1 MANLRMRKNLE
12 KSLSDFMGEVILRQ
26 LSLHHVRTAETYAST
41 LRSFMRFRQG
51 RDCLLTDLTPDLV
64 QRYEA
69 WLYDSG
75 VVPNTASFYLK
86 RLRAAYNKA
95 VAQGLVDQQYPFR
108 EVYTSKAK
116 TVKRAISRGLLRKIA
131 TIDLSAKPFMAFAR
145 DLFLF
150 SYYTRGMSFI
160 DMAYLRKSNLRDG
173 ILTYRRH
180 KTGQIL
186 SIRWEPCMQQLV
198 DRLGGGGD
206 YLLPII
212 RSVETARHDYQ
223 RAQQRVNYGLHRLS
237 EEYGMVPAI
246 TMYVAR
252 HSWATRAQDL
262 GTPLAVISSSLGH
275 ESISTTQIYLATI
288 DTATIDKANQKIL
301 KDLGV

>member
-1 MANLRMRKNLE
+1 MRKNLE

-51 RDCLLTDLTPDLV
+51 HDCLLTDLTPDLI

-116 TVKRAISRGLLRKIA
+116 TVKRAISKGLLRKISTSPPSPLWPLRA
-131 TIDLSAKPFMAFAR
+131 T
-145 DLFLF
+145 
-150 SYYTRGMSFI
+150 
-160 DMAYLRKSNLRDG
+160 
-173 ILTYRRH
+173 
-180 KTGQIL
+180 
-186 SIRWEPCMQQLV
+186 
-198 DRLGGGGD
+198 
-206 YLLPII
+206 
-212 RSVETARHDYQ
+212 
-223 RAQQRVNYGLHRLS
+223 
-237 EEYGMVPAI
+237 
-246 TMYVAR
+246 
-252 HSWATRAQDL
+252 
-262 GTPLAVISSSLGH
+262 SSSSVIIPEACLL
-275 ESISTTQIYLATI
+275 STWPTSGSPICAM
-288 DTATIDKANQKIL
+288 
-301 KDLGV
+301 VS

>member
-12 KSLSDFMGEVILRQ
+12 KSLSDFMGEIILRQ
-26 LSLHHVRTAETYAST
+26 LSIHHVRTAETYATT
-41 LRSFMRFRQG
+41 LRSFMRFRQD
-51 RDCLLTDLTPDLV
+51 RDCLLTDLTAELI

-69 WLYDSG
+69 WLYASG

-95 VAQGLVDQQYPFR
+95 VAQGLVIQVYPFSQ
-108 EVYTSKAK
+108 VYTSKAK
-116 TVKRAISRGLLRKIA
+116 TVKRAIGKSVLRKIS
-131 TIDLSAKPFMAFAR
+131 TINLSANPSQAFAR

-160 DMAYLRKSNLRDG
+160 DMAYLRKTDLRDG
-173 ILTYRRH
+173 VLTYCRH

-186 SIRWEPCMQQLV
+186 SIRWEPCMQRLL
-198 DRLGGGGD
+198 DRLGSGGD

-212 RSVETARHDYQ
+212 RSASTARHDYQ
-223 RAQQRVNYGLHRLS
+223 RAQQRVNYALHRLS
-237 EEYGMVPAI
+237 EEYGITPAL

-252 HSWATRAQDL
+252 HSWATRAQAL
-262 GTPLAVISSSLGH
+262 GTPLAIISSSLGH
-275 ESISTTQIYLATI
+275 ESITTTQVYLASI
-288 DTATIDKANQKIL
+288 DTATIDKANLKIL

>member
-1 MANLRMRKNLE
+1 MAKVQTRKNLE
-12 KSLSDFMGEVILRQ
+12 KSLSDFMGEAILRQ

-51 RDCLLTDLTPDLV
+51 RDCLLTDLTADLI

-69 WLYDSG
+69 WLYDAG

-86 RLRAAYNKA
+86 RLRAVYNKA
-95 VAQGLVDQQYPFR
+95 VAQGLVAQQYPFR
-108 EVYTSKAK
+108 EVNTSKAK
-116 TVKRAISRGLLRKIA
+116 TVKRAISKSLLRKIA
-131 TIDLSAKPFMAFAR
+131 TLDLSAKPFMAFAR
-145 DLFLF
+145 DMFLF

-160 DMAYLRKSNLRDG
+160 DMAYLKKSNLRDG
-173 ILTYRRH
+173 VLTYRRH

-186 SIRWEPCMQQLV
+186 SIRWEPCMQQIV
-198 DRLGGGGD
+198 DRLGASGD

-212 RSVETARHDYQ
+212 RSAKTARHDYQ

-237 EEYGMVPAI
+237 EEYGIVPAI

-252 HSWATRAQDL
+252 HSWTTRARDL
-262 GTPLAVISSSLGH
+262 GTPLSVISSCLGH
-275 ESISTTQIYLATI
+275 QSISTTEIYLATI
-288 DTATIDKANQKIL
+288 DTATMDKANQKIL